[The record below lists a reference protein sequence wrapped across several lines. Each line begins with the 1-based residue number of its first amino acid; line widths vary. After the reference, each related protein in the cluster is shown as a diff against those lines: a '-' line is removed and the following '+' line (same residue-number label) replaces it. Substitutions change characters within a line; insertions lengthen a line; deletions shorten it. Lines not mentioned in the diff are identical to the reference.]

1 MGPDDTIRSPH
12 ATLPWQKAA
21 HKAGSTAKPRCASSN
36 PTDAKITLSPPP
48 LAVCFYA
55 CGFLTAWIWL
65 EPNLR
70 ALALL
75 AKLHCSQTY
84 FGPVLGRQQFA

>member
-48 LAVCFYA
+48 LVQ
-55 CGFLTAWIWL
+55 
-65 EPNLR
+65 NLHR
-70 ALALL
+70 TRV
-75 AKLHCSQTY
+75 SGSTY
-84 FGPVLGRQQFA
+84 VHTYTDGAEQFAT

>member
-36 PTDAKITLSPPP
+36 PTDAKITLSPP
-48 LAVCFYA
+48 LVY
-55 CGFLTAWIWL
+55 GYSEQ
-65 EPNLR
+65 EPSVQDSMEPSRRGLR
-70 ALALL
+70 GEP
-75 AKLHCSQTY
+75 S
-84 FGPVLGRQQFA
+84 GD